1 MNRTQAAPSISS
13 ALERA
18 GIQRHSLS
26 EKRVG
31 GLHYATVGSVAVSHG
46 WKLHVSS
53 RAERYVELV
62 STLLEEEAVRAVP
75 FKLAMDEKT
84 AHLIND
90 GQAGGTQVGKMITFY
105 PESAAS
111 ARALG
116 ERLAHVL
123 QGWPGPVI
131 ENELRL
137 VPRAPVFAR
146 YGSFQRRVQRTQLG
160 LQMDVIEAPNGEL
173 VRDLRGVPL
182 HEAIGV
188 ESPFEGAALASA
200 PQVVGERF
208 VLVGLMV
215 ETNHSKVYHAVD
227 MASCDECLVKL
238 VRRHASTDQA
248 GRDAVDRLRAEYEL
262 LTELQM
268 PQLTQPRA
276 FHVGDDWA
284 ALAMTRFDA
293 IDLYAWRPSAR
304 AAAAQRA
311 VAANVVAVLCALH
324 ERGVIVGDINPRN
337 ILVDEAL
344 DVYFVD
350 FECAVRQPGRSEP
363 SEFGAHGYL
372 HPEVA
377 DGAPLAP
384 RHDLY
389 SLAAVLFFLASG
401 IELSAVPQS
410 DRLLREMQLP
420 LEPWGRVH
428 ALLLD
433 AAQGPTV
440 EILRQARGSLL
451 SSAASEA
458 LLDSPRT
465 SFSPPSVSRPSVPP
479 PSVRQPAFLGS
490 ALELG
495 AEPLKEYLERAA
507 RAVMRLATQDDS
519 GHPIWISR
527 HPLTRDQHYSDLQLG
542 DAGVALALL
551 RVGLALSSV
560 EVIEHA
566 VEAATGLWRR
576 MSSSAS
582 QSLPGLFV
590 GDGGAA
596 LLFLGLHEV
605 LDTPDWLER
614 AVTVS
619 RQLARLP
626 CPSPDLLHG
635 KAGLG
640 LVHLWAYERTCDRRD
655 LDAALEAA
663 SALAGSATDDGTRVG
678 WVIPEGYGDL
688 SGQALYGMAHGTA
701 GIVYFLNEMLRVHP
715 AAPVGE
721 LFARALSSLL
731 RARAHNPLI
740 DAEDW
745 PHGPGGEF
753 RGGVWCHGSAGVAQ
767 SLARVYQR
775 TRDAEVLEAAEVA
788 ARAAWLQAQWLGT
801 TQCHGL
807 AGLIEVLLDL
817 HRATRGEQWL
827 VAARQLGLHLLRY
840 FTADTEA
847 GPLISTD
854 RHDVFTPELMV
865 GASGTVASLARLL
878 DVQRWGSLLLPPREA
893 FRPMHHV

>member
-1 MNRTQAAPSISS
+1 MPTLAAPPILT

-18 GIQRHSLS
+18 GFQRHRLV

-31 GLHYATVGSVAVSHG
+31 GMHYATVGSVAVSHG

-53 RAERYVELV
+53 RAERYVELI
-62 STLLEEEAVRAVP
+62 SRLLDEAVVRAVP

-84 AHLIND
+84 VHLIND
-90 GQAGGTQVGKMITFY
+90 GQAGGTQIGKVITFY
-105 PESAAS
+105 PESDAS

-116 ERLAHVL
+116 ERLAHLL

-146 YGSFQRRVQRTQLG
+146 YGAFQRRFQRTRLG
-160 LQMDVIEAPNGEL
+160 LQMDVIESPSGKL
-173 VRDLRGVPL
+173 VHDLRGVPL
-182 HEAIGV
+182 HEAFGV
-188 ESPFEGAALASA
+188 ECPFEGAALASA
-200 PQVVGERF
+200 PRVVGDRF

-215 ETNHSKVYHAVD
+215 ETNHSKVFHAVD

-238 VRRHASTDQA
+238 VRRHASTDQT
-248 GRDAVDRLRAEYEL
+248 GRDAVDRLRTEYEL
-262 LTELQM
+262 LIELQM
-268 PQLTQPRA
+268 PQLTRPRA

-304 AAAAQRA
+304 GASAQRT
-311 VAANVVAVLCALH
+311 VAANVVSVLCALH

-350 FECAVRQPGRSEP
+350 FECAVRQSERNQA

-377 DGAPLAP
+377 DGTPLAP

-389 SLAAVLFFLASG
+389 SLAAVLFFIASG

-410 DRLLREMQLP
+410 DRLLREVGLELP
-420 LEPWGRVH
+420 REPWREVH
-428 ALLLD
+428 QLLLG
-433 AAQGPTV
+433 AAHGSTV
-440 EILRQARGSLL
+440 EVLRHTRARLL
-451 SSAASEA
+451 SSAVS
-458 LLDSPRT
+458 DGGPRLHLEILRAGIL
-465 SFSPPSVSRPSVPP
+465 RPT
-479 PSVRQPAFLGS
+479 
-490 ALELG
+490 LELQ
-495 AEPLKEYLERAA
+495 AEDLKEYLGRAA
-507 RAVMRLATQDDS
+507 QAVQRLSVQDES

-560 EVIEHA
+560 EIVEHA
-566 VEAATGLWRR
+566 VDAADGLWQR
-576 MSSSAS
+576 MSRSVSD
-582 QSLPGLFV
+582 SLPGLFV

-596 LLFLGLHEV
+596 LLFLSLHEV
-605 LDTPDWLER
+605 LGTPDWLER
-614 AVTVS
+614 AVSVS
-619 RQLARLP
+619 RQLAGLP

-640 LVHLWAYERTCDRRD
+640 LLHLWAHERTSDRRE
-655 LDAALEAA
+655 LDAALEVA
-663 SALAGSATDDGTRVG
+663 SALERSARDDGSSVG
-678 WVIPEGYGDL
+678 WVIPDGYGDL
-688 SGQALYGMAHGTA
+688 SGQTLHGMAHGTA
-701 GIVYFLNEMLRVHP
+701 GIVYFLNELLRVHP
-715 AAPVGE
+715 AAPVGD
-721 LFARALSSLL
+721 LFARALRSLL
-731 RARAHNPLI
+731 RARSHNPLI
-740 DAEDW
+740 DAVDW
-745 PHGPGGEF
+745 PHRHGGEF

-775 TRDAEVLEAAEVA
+775 TRDAEVREAAEDA
-788 ARAAWLQAQWLGT
+788 ARAALFQAQWLGT
-801 TQCHGL
+801 SQCHGL

-817 HRATRGEQWL
+817 HRATQDEQWCA
-827 VAARQLGLHLLRY
+827 AARQLGAHLLRY

-847 GPLISTD
+847 GPLVPSD
-854 RHDVFTPELMV
+854 RHDLFTAELMV
-865 GASGTVASLARLL
+865 GASGAVASLARLL
-878 DVQRWGSLLLPPREA
+878 DVERWGSLLLPPRDA
-893 FRPMHHV
+893 FRPIHGR